1 MFLFQISNNILIFL
15 STVQS
20 QSRNSYWDYVEDLLT
35 PMIKNLKKIYTFIKH
50 KKTDPTG
57 VKNTE
62 EIWIHEQKADLLNN
76 HFYSVFSQQIP
87 MKLSALCSLQI
98 LYKLLPKPRNT
109 RNPGTRKGRPETP
122 TCSQHL

>member
-20 QSRNSYWDYVEDLLT
+20 QSRNSYWDYVSDLLT
-35 PMIKNLKKIYTFIKH
+35 PMIKNLKKKTTLLLNTRKLTSQVSKTL
-50 KKTDPTG
+50 KKYGSTVTDP
-57 VKNTE
+57 
-62 EIWIHEQKADLLNN
+62 EQKADLLNN

-98 LYKLLPKPRNT
+98 FQKSRYQKRA
-109 RNPGTRKGRPETP
+109 
-122 TCSQHL
+122 S